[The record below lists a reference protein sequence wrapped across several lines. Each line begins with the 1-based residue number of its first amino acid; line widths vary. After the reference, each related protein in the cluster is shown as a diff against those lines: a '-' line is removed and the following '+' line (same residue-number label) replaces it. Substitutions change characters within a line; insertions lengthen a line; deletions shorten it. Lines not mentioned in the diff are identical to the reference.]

1 MGHDIVPIVVFL
13 MLGLVGVSFSP
24 LGRAVARRI
33 GGEARALE
41 SGAARDT
48 AELEALHG
56 EMADLRRELDEVQ
69 NRLDFT
75 ERMLAQARE
84 RGLLGGAKEA

>member
-1 MGHDIVPIVVFL
+1 MPHELVPIVVFV

-24 LGRAVARRI
+24 MGRALARRI
-33 GGEARALE
+33 GGEAGALQ
-41 SGAARDT
+41 GGQRDT

-56 EMADLRRELDEVQ
+56 DMADLRRELDEVQ

-75 ERMLAQARE
+75 ERLLAQAKE
-84 RGLLGGAKEA
+84 RGLLNAPKER